1 MAENTVDTLEVK
13 VASEAQQ
20 ALTGLQNLSKE
31 LRKLKKEM
39 QGGWGTKGKSFFNFS
54 NDLKEIER
62 LKKAAASV
70 EKITPKL
77 NTKDIDT
84 KIFELQKKF
93 KDVGTD
99 FQFKGNTSELEK
111 TFSSLESKLDRLYAK
126 EDKIRD
132 LGSNFNTS
140 GFESLQYD
148 IAKTSNQLDVLRE
161 KMAEL
166 NSESAS
172 KLEQAIKRATTQ
184 NIEPSQTV
192 SPQPQT
198 AKIGSDYFEGRNV
211 EKEIQNLNDIT
222 VEPKVETEN
231 IDSAIENL
239 RAKFKD
245 VGTDFQFKGNT
256 AELEKAITKA
266 ENELDRLYEKEDK
279 IRETGGNFNSTGFSN
294 LQYDISKTSNQLD
307 AMRKKMSET
316 SKTRIDTGSW
326 SKLQKVASATGQT
339 FRSLSSYAGQIKNV
353 FSSLASGVQKAY
365 SALTGFNKESKNT
378 GMSLGRMLAQS
389 ILFSSVFSAISSITT
404 GLKTGAQNLAQYS
417 NEYNQSLSM
426 MLAALM
432 RLQNAWGVA
441 FAPIV
446 NVVAPLITK
455 FLNLM
460 SAALNAVGRFFAT
473 LTGKTFTPQAISFSY
488 DYAKSL
494 EKVGNSASKASKG
507 ANKLKKSLSVLP
519 FDELNQ
525 LTKNTSSTSNSGN
538 GAYSVDPKDMFKT
551 VDADNGDA
559 VNKWAERI
567 RKAFLDHDWEGL
579 GKEIANMLNAGLQ
592 KVYDAIS
599 WDNVGPKITA
609 FTTAFTK
616 TFNSLVD
623 NLDWD
628 LLGRTVGE
636 GINDL
641 VNTFNLL
648 TDPKSGID
656 FENIGKKLSTGLR
669 GALDQIQWTNL
680 GNALGNGFM
689 ISWRTLDGF
698 VTDMSS
704 KNNAGLTGWAQ
715 LGNSLGNT
723 INGVFDKV
731 DFKTIGNTL
740 VNGINGAF
748 ETLKNFTTTVNWSG
762 IAQNITNGL
771 NTMIHG
777 IDWAK
782 NGQIFSQFITDLL
795 GTIQSVAEK
804 TDWQGLGKGIGD
816 FLSNVDWGTI
826 FKDVFSII
834 ANVLGGLISGLSQT
848 TAGKLGIGLTTAIGG
863 IKLASAFTNLFMGQS
878 LLQTI
883 IGAISGGGGIVSTAE
898 TALET
903 GMLGTFSASGG
914 VMSALV
920 SGASSLVSTLGTI
933 LGGIGSVI
941 FSPTGLLIAGIVAG
955 VALIVTHWDDIKS
968 AASDVYKKV
977 SGAWDDL
984 QKNTSKTWQDIK
996 SSLSDTW
1003 AQLKKDA
1010 KSGFENIKGNISNAW
1025 NNAKKETTSTWKDI
1039 ASELSSKWEGI
1050 KGDASTKWTQIHSDL
1065 STAWENVK
1073 STASSKFGKIKNDIS
1088 TAWVNVNTTASSSWK
1103 TIKDTLSTAW
1113 DGVKTNAST
1122 YFKNVKSTISGA
1134 WKESKKDTANAA
1146 TEISK
1151 SASSMASSVKKAID
1165 GDFKDAKDQMGK
1177 SLAKMKDTASDKFG
1191 DIKDSISGSL
1201 KGIKKLMNFK
1211 WSLPH
1216 IKLPHF
1222 SLVGS
1227 FDLKNWSVPHISVNW
1242 YKKGGIFTDASL
1254 VGVGEA
1260 GNEAVLPLTNR
1271 KTMSMIAESISN
1283 NMPSGSGI
1291 DKQTIVE
1298 AVAQGIAMSMIN
1310 NQANGNINL
1319 TVYSELRTENNE
1331 VLARAVTKGQ
1341 KSLNSRFEPSP
1352 AY

>member
-84 KIFELQKKF
+84 KIFELQKKI
-93 KDVGTD
+93 KDAGTD
-99 FQFKGNTSELEK
+99 FQFKGNTAELEK

-256 AELEKAITKA
+256 SELEKAITKA

-353 FSSLASGVQKAY
+353 FSSLTSGVQKAY

-494 EKVGNSASKASKG
+494 EKVGNSASKASKE

-592 KVYDAIS
+592 KVYDVIS
-599 WDNVGPKITA
+599 WNNVGPKITA
-609 FTTAFTK
+609 FITAFTK

-648 TDPKSGID
+648 TDPESGID
-656 FENIGKKLSTGLR
+656 FENIGNKLSTGLR

-689 ISWRTLDGF
+689 VSWRMLDGF
-698 VTDMSS
+698 VINMSS
-704 KNNAGLTGWAQ
+704 KSDAGLTGWAQ
-715 LGNSLGNT
+715 LGISLASAV
-723 INGVFDKV
+723 NGIFDKV
-731 DFKTIGNTL
+731 NFTTIANVL
-740 VNGINGAF
+740 VGGINGAF
-748 ETLKNFTTTVNWSG
+748 ETLKNFTTTVNWDD

-777 IDWAK
+777 VDWAG
-782 NGQIFSQFITDLL
+782 NGQIFSQFVTDLL
-795 GTIQSVAEK
+795 GTIKQVAEN
-804 TDWQGLGKGIGD
+804 TDWQGLGRGIGE
-816 FLSNVDWGTI
+816 FLSNIDWGTI

-834 ANVLGGLISGLSQT
+834 TNVIGGLISGLAET
-848 TAGKLGIGLTTAIGG
+848 TAGKLGIALTTAIGG
-863 IKLASAFTNLFMGQS
+863 IKLASAFTTLFTGQG

-883 IGAISGGGGIVSTAE
+883 ISAISGTGGIVATTEA
-898 TALET
+898 TLET

-920 SGASSLVSTLGTI
+920 SGASSLVGTLGSI

-941 FSPTGLLIAGIVAG
+941 FSPTGLLIAGVVAG

-968 AASDVYKKV
+968 AANDVAEKV
-977 SGAWDDL
+977 
-984 QKNTSKTWQDIK
+984 
-996 SSLSDTW
+996 
-1003 AQLKKDA
+1003 
-1010 KSGFENIKGNISNAW
+1010 
-1025 NNAKKETTSTWKDI
+1025 NN
-1039 ASELSSKWEGI
+1039 
-1050 KGDASTKWTQIHSDL
+1050 
-1065 STAWENVK
+1065 AWENVK
-1073 STASSKFGKIKNDIS
+1073 KNASQTWNDIYSDLSKTWKNITSDAHDKFEKTKKNISTSWQNVRNDTQTYWSGIFNDFLSKAKEIKENAFTTFGNVESKIKD
-1088 TAWVNVNTTASSSWK
+1088 AWKNSM
-1103 TIKDTLSTAW
+1103 
-1113 DGVKTNAST
+1113 AST
-1122 YFKNVKSTISGA
+1122 KSAG
-1134 WKESKKDTANAA
+1134 EN
-1146 TEISK
+1146 ISK
-1151 SASSMASSVKKAID
+1151 NASSMASAVKKAMN
-1165 GDFKDAKDQMGK
+1165 GDFSGAADIMGNLLGDMDQDAADRFN
-1177 SLAKMKDTASDKFG
+1177 S
-1191 DIKDSISGSL
+1191 
-1201 KGIKKLMNFK
+1201 IKKTVSSAVKKLKSLMNFS
-1211 WSLPH
+1211 WSLPK

-1222 SLVGS
+1222 DISGKFSL
-1227 FDLKNWSVPHISVNW
+1227 DPLSVPHISVDW
-1242 YKKGGIFTDASL
+1242 YKKGGLFTDASL
-1254 VGVGEA
+1254 IGVGEA
-1260 GNEAVLPLTNR
+1260 GSEAVLPLTNKR
-1271 KTMSMIAESISN
+1271 TMAMIAESITNS
-1283 NMPSGSGI
+1283 MPSGAGI
-1291 DKQTIVE
+1291 DKQTIID
-1298 AVAQGIAMSMIN
+1298 AVAQGVAMSMMN

-1341 KSLNSRFEPSP
+1341 QSLNSRFEPSP